1 MTRSDPHAPRADV
14 DPRDAARLRLSGDW
28 TLEHADAIA
37 AALRESDDGV
47 RHVDARDV
55 RRLDSLGVLQ
65 LLRYAT
71 RRGLADDALE
81 FHGDH
86 AALVQAIDDVR
97 DERPKSKRE
106 YGVRAALE
114 RLGRAMH
121 DNGREIVALVSFLGE
136 TLVKLLRLLR
146 DPGRLRL
153 TATVHH
159 MEQVGLDAV
168 PLVAL
173 LSFLIGAVIAFL
185 GSNILADFGASI
197 YVVELVS
204 IAFLREFAVLL
215 TSVILAG
222 RTASAFTAQIGS
234 MVNREE
240 VDAIRT
246 LGLDPID
253 LLVIPRA
260 QARGLDIVHH
270 DHALCDRAAEP
281 EHPGGVQH
289 RHDDDEVQHRWAKDG
304 QQDQREDQLRDRH
317 QDVDRPAQHL
327 VDPAAGN
334 RRHQPQCAPQDEREH
349 GGEEGDADGVA
360 RTVDQA
366 GKHVPAQLVG
376 AEEELPAPRIEGAAD
391 QLGLGIGCEQRR
403 EDRGENVDGNDDEAE
418 PGAGRRLA
426 QVAP

>member
-1 MTRSDPHAPRADV
+1 MAYRGCAGERDAHPTYRSRTMTPPVHSAPRTDAD
-14 DPRDAARLRLSGDW
+14 PQDATRLRLSGDW

-37 AALRESDDGV
+37 VALREAGDGV
-47 RHVDARDV
+47 RRIDARDV

-106 YGVRAALE
+106 YGVLAALE
-114 RLGRAMH
+114 RLGHAMH
-121 DNGREIVALVSFLGE
+121 DNSREIVALVSFLGE
-136 TLVKLLRLLR
+136 TLVKLLRLFR
-146 DPGRLRL
+146 EPRRLRPISI
-153 TATVHH
+153 VYH

-253 LLVIPRA
+253 LLVIPRVLA
-260 QARGLDIVHH
+260 LVTMLPLLTFIAMLAGLLGGMFVGATSLDIPSQ
-270 DHALCDRAAEP
+270 AYYNRMQETMEL
-281 EHPGGVQH
+281 
-289 RHDDDEVQHRWAKDG
+289 RHF
-304 QQDQREDQLRDRH
+304 
-317 QDVDRPAQHL
+317 
-327 VDPAAGN
+327 
-334 RRHQPQCAPQDEREH
+334 
-349 GGEEGDADGVA
+349 
-360 RTVDQA
+360 
-366 GKHVPAQLVG
+366 LVG
-376 AEEELPAPRIEGAAD
+376 IAKAPVFALVIA
-391 QLGLGIGCEQRR
+391 LIGCLEGMQVTGTAQSV
-403 EDRGENVDGNDDEAE
+403 GERTTSSVVQAISLVIVFDAIAAIWFMHMGW
-418 PGAGRRLA
+418 
-426 QVAP
+426 